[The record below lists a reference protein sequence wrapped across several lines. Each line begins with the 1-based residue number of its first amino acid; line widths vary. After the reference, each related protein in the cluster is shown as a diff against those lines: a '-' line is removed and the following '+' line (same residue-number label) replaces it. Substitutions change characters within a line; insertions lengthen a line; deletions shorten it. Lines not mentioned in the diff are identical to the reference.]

1 VRNPLTPLARVVGRQ
16 AWLLKLA
23 PAIVW
28 TESRLHALFKGRIT
42 LLGAA
47 GLPSLRVTTTG
58 RKSGLPRAVN
68 LLYFPYRGDY
78 VLTGSNWGRP
88 VAPAWVFNLRAHPD
102 ATIVVRGR
110 AIAVSAREVEDE
122 EYDEYWRLLLAF
134 WPGYEMERR
143 EAGRPFAI
151 FVLRTTR

>member
-1 VRNPLTPLARVVGRQ
+1 M
-16 AWLLKLA
+16 LKLA
-23 PAIVW
+23 PAIIW
-28 TESRLHALFKGRIT
+28 TETRLHALFNGRIT

-68 LLYFPYRGDY
+68 LLYFPYQGNY

-88 VAPAWVFNLRAHPD
+88 AAPAWVFNLRANPV

-110 AIAVSAREVEDE
+110 EIAVKAREVDAE
-122 EYDEYWRLLLAF
+122 EYDEYWRLLLEF
-134 WPGYEMERR
+134 WPGYEMELR
-143 EAGRPFAI
+143 EAGRRFAI
-151 FVLRTTR
+151 FVLAETTR

>member
-1 VRNPLTPLARVVGRQ
+1 M
-16 AWLLKLA
+16 LKLA
-23 PAIVW
+23 PAIIW
-28 TESRLHALFKGRIT
+28 TESRLHALFKGRVT

-68 LLYFPYRGDY
+68 LLYFPHQGEY

-88 VAPAWVFNLRAHPD
+88 AAPAWVFNLRAHPA

-110 AIAVSAREVEDE
+110 EITVTAREVEDE
-122 EYDEYWRLLLAF
+122 EYDEYWRLLLEF

-143 EAGRPFAI
+143 EAGRRFAI
-151 FVLRTTR
+151 FVLTKTTR